1 MDDEVQYMLL
11 TLENFVL
18 LCVYYQRSI
27 IAFFLDVLAFDF
39 ISYHVKMTGMV
50 RHVRCQDHVNDT
62 FTYVNLLCIGIF
74 F

>member
-11 TLENFVL
+11 TLENFIF

-39 ISYHVKMTGMV
+39 ISYYVEMTRMV
-50 RHVRCQDHVNDT
+50 RHVSC
-62 FTYVNLLCIGIF
+62 
-74 F
+74 

>member
-18 LCVYYQRSI
+18 LCVYHQRSI

-39 ISYHVKMTGMV
+39 ISYHIEMTCMV
-50 RHVRCQDHVNDT
+50 SHICCQDHFHDT
-62 FTYVNLLCIGIF
+62 TTSVSLLF
-74 F
+74 RWVPF